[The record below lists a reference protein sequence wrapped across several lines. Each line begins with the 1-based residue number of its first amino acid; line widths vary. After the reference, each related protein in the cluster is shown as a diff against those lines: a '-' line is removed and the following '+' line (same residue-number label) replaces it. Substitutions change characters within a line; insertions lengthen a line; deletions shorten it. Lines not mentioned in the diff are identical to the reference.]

1 MTKIKMCG
9 LRNLEDIE
17 AVNEWKP
24 DYAGFVFA
32 PESRRYVTAE
42 QAAEL
47 KDHLDPQIQAVGV
60 FVDEAPER
68 VAALLNQGVIELAQL
83 HGSEDEE
90 YLVRLRELTLKPVIQ
105 AFRILSREDV
115 VRAMKS
121 SADEILLDS
130 GAGTGSTFNWEVL
143 RMESGYDRAIDA
155 EKDGE
160 RAFCTKRNREKSLY
174 AEETRPYFLAG
185 GLNPQN
191 VTEAIRQLH
200 PYAVDVSSGIET
212 DGSKDREKIAAFV
225 TAVRKENS
233 L

>member
-9 LRNLEDIE
+9 LRKLEDIE

-24 DYAGFVFA
+24 DYVGFVFA

-60 FVDEAPER
+60 FADEAPER
-68 VAALLNQGVIELAQL
+68 VAALLNEGVIDLAQL

-191 VTEAIRQLH
+191 VTEAIRRLH

>member
-9 LRNLEDIE
+9 LRKLEDIE

-32 PESRRYVTAE
+32 PESKRYVTAE

-47 KDHLDPQIQAVGV
+47 KDHLDPQIQTVGV
-60 FVDEAPER
+60 FVDEAPEK

-191 VTEAIRQLH
+191 VAEAIRRLH

>member
-9 LRNLEDIE
+9 LRKLEDIE

-143 RMESGYDRAIDA
+143 RIESGPDRAIDA

-160 RAFCTKRNREKSLY
+160 KPFCTKQNLEKPLY
-174 AEETRPYFLAG
+174 AEGTRPYFLAG
-185 GLNPQN
+185 GLDPQN
-191 VTEAIRQLH
+191 VTDAIRQLH

>member
-9 LRNLEDIE
+9 LRKLEDIE
-17 AVNEWKP
+17 VVNEWKP
-24 DYAGFVFA
+24 DYVGFVFA

-47 KDHLDPQIQAVGV
+47 KAHLDPRIQAVGV
-60 FVDEAPER
+60 FVEEAPER

-90 YLVRLRELTLKPVIQ
+90 YLVRLRELTHKPVIQ

-143 RMESGYDRAIDA
+143 RIESGYDRAIDA

-160 RAFCTKRNREKSLY
+160 RPFCTKRNRQKSLY
-174 AEETRPYFLAG
+174 AEDTRPYFLAG

-191 VTEAIRQLH
+191 VAEAIRRLH

>member
-9 LRNLEDIE
+9 LRKLEDIE
-17 AVNEWKP
+17 AVNECKP

-32 PESRRYVTAE
+32 PESRRYVKAE

-47 KDHLDPQIQAVGV
+47 KDHLDPQIRAVGV

-68 VAALLNQGVIELAQL
+68 VAALLNKGVIDLAQL

-90 YLVRLRELTLKPVIQ
+90 YLVRLRKLTPKPVIQ

-115 VRAMKS
+115 MRAMKS

-143 RMESGYDRAIDA
+143 RIESGHDREIDA

-160 RAFCTKRNREKSLY
+160 KPFCTKRNREKSLY

-185 GLNPQN
+185 GLDPQN
-191 VTEAIRQLH
+191 VAEAIRRLH

>member
-24 DYAGFVFA
+24 DYVGFVFA

-47 KDHLDPQIQAVGV
+47 KAHLDPQIQAVGV

-90 YLVRLRELTLKPVIQ
+90 YLVRLRELTHKPVIQ
-105 AFRILSREDV
+105 AFRIRTKEDV
-115 VRAMKS
+115 IRAMQS

-130 GAGTGSTFNWEVL
+130 GAGTGSTFNWEIL
-143 RMESGYDRAIDA
+143 CIESGYDRAIDA

-160 RAFCTKRNREKSLY
+160 KPFCTKRNREKSLY

-191 VTEAIRQLH
+191 VTEAIRRLH

>member
-9 LRNLEDIE
+9 LRKLEDIE

-32 PESRRYVTAE
+32 PESRRYVTVE

-47 KDHLDPQIQAVGV
+47 KDHLDPQIQTVGV

-68 VAALLNQGVIELAQL
+68 VAVLLNQGVIELAQL

-90 YLVRLRELTLKPVIQ
+90 YLVRLRELTHKPVIQ

-130 GAGTGSTFNWEVL
+130 GAGTGSTFNWEIL
-143 RMESGYDRAIDA
+143 RIESDYDRAIDA

-160 RAFCTKRNREKSLY
+160 KPFCTKRNREKSLY

-191 VTEAIRQLH
+191 VAEAIRRLH

>member
-9 LRNLEDIE
+9 LRKLEDIE

-47 KDHLDPQIQAVGV
+47 KDYLDPQIQAVGV
-60 FVDEAPER
+60 FVDEAPEK
-68 VAALLNQGVIELAQL
+68 VAALLNEGVIDLAQL

-90 YLVRLRELTLKPVIQ
+90 YLVKLRKLTHKPVIQ

-143 RMESGYDRAIDA
+143 RIESGYDRTIDA

-160 RAFCTKRNREKSLY
+160 KLFCTKQNREKALY
-174 AEETRPYFLAG
+174 AGETRPYFLAG

-191 VTEAIRQLH
+191 VAEAIQRLH

>member
-9 LRNLEDIE
+9 LRKLEDIE
-17 AVNEWKP
+17 AVNECKP
-24 DYAGFVFA
+24 DYVGFVFA

-47 KDHLDPQIQAVGV
+47 KAHLDPQIQAVGV

-90 YLVRLRELTLKPVIQ
+90 YLVRLRELTHKPVIQ

-115 VRAMKS
+115 VCAMKS

-143 RMESGYDRAIDA
+143 RIESGYDRAIDA

-160 RAFCTKRNREKSLY
+160 KPFCTKRNREKSLY

-191 VTEAIRQLH
+191 VAEAIQRLH

>member
-9 LRNLEDIE
+9 LRKLEDIE
-17 AVNEWKP
+17 AVNECKP

-68 VAALLNQGVIELAQL
+68 VAALLNEGVIDLAQL

-143 RMESGYDRAIDA
+143 RIESGYDRAIDA

-160 RAFCTKRNREKSLY
+160 KLFCTKRNWEKSLY

-191 VTEAIRQLH
+191 VAEAIRRLH

>member
-9 LRNLEDIE
+9 LRKSEDIE

-24 DYAGFVFA
+24 DYIGFVFA
-32 PESRRYVTAE
+32 PKSKRYVTAE

-68 VAALLNQGVIELAQL
+68 VAALLNEGVINLAQL

-90 YLVRLRELTLKPVIQ
+90 YLATLRKLTEKPIIQ
-105 AFRILSREDV
+105 AFRIRTKEDV
-115 VRAMKS
+115 ERAMQS

-143 RMESGYDRAIDA
+143 RMDRAGGQA
-155 EKDGE
+155 MDGE
-160 RAFCTKRNREKSLY
+160 QNLEKPLC

-225 TAVRKENS
+225 TAVRKENN

>member
-1 MTKIKMCG
+1 MTKIKICG
-9 LRNLEDIE
+9 LRKLEDIE

-32 PESRRYVTAE
+32 SKSKRYVTAE

-47 KDHLDPQIQAVGV
+47 KNHLDPQIQAVGV

-83 HGSEDEE
+83 HGNEDEE
-90 YLVRLRELTLKPVIQ
+90 YLVRLRELIHKPVIQ

-130 GAGTGSTFNWEVL
+130 GAGTGITFNWEVL
-143 RMESGYDRAIDA
+143 RIESGYDRAIDA

>member
-9 LRNLEDIE
+9 LRKLEDIE

-32 PESRRYVTAE
+32 PESRRCVTVE

-68 VAALLNQGVIELAQL
+68 VAALLNEGVIDLAQL

-90 YLVRLRELTLKPVIQ
+90 YLVRLRELTHKPVIQ

-115 VRAMKS
+115 ARAMKS

-143 RMESGYDRAIDA
+143 RIESGYDRAIDA

-160 RAFCTKRNREKSLY
+160 KPFCTKRNREKSLY

-185 GLNPQN
+185 GMNPQN
-191 VTEAIRQLH
+191 VAEAIRRLH

>member
-1 MTKIKMCG
+1 MTKIKICG
-9 LRNLEDIE
+9 LRKLEDIE

-32 PESRRYVTAE
+32 SKSKRYVTAE

-47 KDHLDPQIQAVGV
+47 KNHLDPQIQAVGV

-83 HGSEDEE
+83 HGNEDEE
-90 YLVRLRELTLKPVIQ
+90 YLVRLRELIHKPVIQ

-130 GAGTGSTFNWEVL
+130 GAGTGITFNWEVL
-143 RMESGYDRAIDA
+143 RIESGYDRAIDA

-160 RAFCTKRNREKSLY
+160 KPFSTKRNREKSLY

-191 VTEAIRQLH
+191 VAEAIRRLH

-225 TAVRKENS
+225 TAVRKENN

>member
-1 MTKIKMCG
+1 
-9 LRNLEDIE
+9 
-17 AVNEWKP
+17 
-24 DYAGFVFA
+24 
-32 PESRRYVTAE
+32 
-42 QAAEL
+42 
-47 KDHLDPQIQAVGV
+47 
-60 FVDEAPER
+60 
-68 VAALLNQGVIELAQL
+68 
-83 HGSEDEE
+83 
-90 YLVRLRELTLKPVIQ
+90 
-105 AFRILSREDV
+105 
-115 VRAMKS
+115 MKS

>member
-9 LRNLEDIE
+9 LRKPEDIE

-24 DYAGFVFA
+24 DYVGFVFA
-32 PESRRYVTAE
+32 PKSKRYVTAE

-47 KDHLDPQIQAVGV
+47 KAHLDPKIQAVGV

-68 VAALLNQGVIELAQL
+68 VAALLNEGVIDLAQL

-90 YLVRLRELTLKPVIQ
+90 YLVKLRKLTEKPIIQ
-105 AFRILSREDV
+105 AFRIRTKEDAE
-115 VRAMKS
+115 RAMQS

-130 GAGTGSTFNWEVL
+130 GAGTGSTFNWEML
-143 RMESGYDRAIDA
+143 RTDRADGQTM
-155 EKDGE
+155 DGE
-160 RAFCTKRNREKSLY
+160 RNLEKSLY

-185 GLNPQN
+185 GLDPQN
-191 VTEAIRQLH
+191 VADAIRQLH

-225 TAVRKENS
+225 TAVRKENN

>member
-24 DYAGFVFA
+24 DYVGFVFA
-32 PESRRYVTAE
+32 PEGRRYVTAE

-47 KDHLDPQIQAVGV
+47 KAHLDPQIQAVGV

-143 RMESGYDRAIDA
+143 RIESGYDRAIDA

-160 RAFCTKRNREKSLY
+160 KPFCTKRNREKSLY

-191 VTEAIRQLH
+191 VAEAIRRLH

>member
-9 LRNLEDIE
+9 LRKPEDME

-24 DYAGFVFA
+24 DYVGFVFA
-32 PESRRYVTAE
+32 PRSKRYVTAE
-42 QAAEL
+42 QAAKL
-47 KDHLDPQIQAVGV
+47 KDYLKPQIQAVGV

-68 VAALLNQGVIELAQL
+68 VAALLNEGVLDLAQL
-83 HGSEDEE
+83 HGNEDEA
-90 YLVRLRELTLKPVIQ
+90 YIASLRRLTQKPILQ
-105 AFRILSREDV
+105 AFRIRTKEDV
-115 VRAMKS
+115 ERAMQS

-143 RMESGYDRAIDA
+143 RIESGYDRAIDA

-160 RAFCTKRNREKSLY
+160 KPFCIKRNREKSLHI
-174 AEETRPYFLAG
+174 EKIRPYFLAG

-191 VTEAIRQLH
+191 VAEAIQRLH

-225 TAVRKENS
+225 TAVRKENN

>member
-24 DYAGFVFA
+24 DYVGFVFA
-32 PESRRYVTAE
+32 PEGRRYVTAE

-47 KDHLDPQIQAVGV
+47 KAHLDPQIQAVGV

-143 RMESGYDRAIDA
+143 RIESGYDRAIDA

-160 RAFCTKRNREKSLY
+160 KPFCTKRNREKSLY

-185 GLNPQN
+185 GMNPQN
-191 VTEAIRQLH
+191 VAEAIRRLH

>member
-24 DYAGFVFA
+24 DYVGFVFA

-47 KDHLDPQIQAVGV
+47 KAHLDPQIQAVGV

-90 YLVRLRELTLKPVIQ
+90 YLVRLRELTHKPVIQ

-160 RAFCTKRNREKSLY
+160 KPFSTKRNREKSLY

-191 VTEAIRQLH
+191 VAEAIRRLH

-225 TAVRKENS
+225 TAVRKENN

>member
-24 DYAGFVFA
+24 DYVGFVFA

-47 KDHLDPQIQAVGV
+47 KAHLDPQIQAVGV

-130 GAGTGSTFNWEVL
+130 GAGTGITFNWEVL
-143 RMESGYDRAIDA
+143 RIESGYDRAIDA

-160 RAFCTKRNREKSLY
+160 KPFSTKRNREKSLY

-191 VTEAIRQLH
+191 VAEAIRRLH

>member
-47 KDHLDPQIQAVGV
+47 KDHLDPRIQAVGV
-60 FVDEAPER
+60 FVDEAPEK

-90 YLVRLRELTLKPVIQ
+90 YLVRLRELTHKPVIQ
-105 AFRILSREDV
+105 AFRIRTKEDV
-115 VRAMKS
+115 IRAMQS

-130 GAGTGSTFNWEVL
+130 GAGTGSTFNWEIL
-143 RMESGYDRAIDA
+143 CIESGYDRAIDA

-160 RAFCTKRNREKSLY
+160 KPFCTKRNREKSLY

-191 VTEAIRQLH
+191 VTEAIRRLH

>member
-9 LRNLEDIE
+9 LRKLEDIE

-24 DYAGFVFA
+24 DYVGFVFA
-32 PESRRYVTAE
+32 PESRRYVTVE

-47 KDHLDPQIQAVGV
+47 KDHLDPQIQTVGV

-68 VAALLNQGVIELAQL
+68 VAALLNEGVIELAQL

-90 YLVRLRELTLKPVIQ
+90 YLVRLRELTHKPVIQ

-115 VRAMKS
+115 ARAMKS

-143 RMESGYDRAIDA
+143 RIESGCDRAIDA

-160 RAFCTKRNREKSLY
+160 KPFCTKRSREKSLY
-174 AEETRPYFLAG
+174 AGETRPYFLAG

-191 VTEAIRQLH
+191 VAEAIRRLH
-200 PYAVDVSSGIET
+200 PYAVDASSGIET

>member
-9 LRNLEDIE
+9 LRKLEDIE

-42 QAAEL
+42 QATEL

-115 VRAMKS
+115 ARAMKS

-143 RMESGYDRAIDA
+143 RIESGYDRAIDA

-160 RAFCTKRNREKSLY
+160 RPFCTKRNREKSLY

-185 GLNPQN
+185 GLDPQN
-191 VTEAIRQLH
+191 VAEAIRRLH

>member
-68 VAALLNQGVIELAQL
+68 VAALLNEGVIDLAQL

-143 RMESGYDRAIDA
+143 RIESGYDRAIDA

>member
-9 LRNLEDIE
+9 LRKLEDIE

-24 DYAGFVFA
+24 DYVGFVFA
-32 PESRRYVTAE
+32 PESRRYVTVE

-47 KDHLDPQIQAVGV
+47 KDHLDPQIQTVGV

-68 VAALLNQGVIELAQL
+68 VAVLLNQGVIELAQL

-90 YLVRLRELTLKPVIQ
+90 YLVRFRELTHKPVIQ

-225 TAVRKENS
+225 TAVRKENN